1 MYFINDWLERDN
13 VHILKASSYF
23 AFLFGYKN
31 STQAALFNSF
41 TTAAHSSGHNSVTTG
56 ARCSRQMILIICNI
70 VKQIAQN
77 MQICLSDPDILLP
90 EVGHLSG
97 YFISKW

>member
-1 MYFINDWLERDN
+1 MYFINDWLKRDN

-31 STQAALFNSF
+31 ITKAVLFNSF
-41 TTAAHSSGHNSVTTG
+41 TTAACSSGHNSVTTG
-56 ARCSRQMILIICNI
+56 ARYSGQILIICNI
-70 VKQIAQN
+70 DKQIAQN
-77 MQICLSDPDILLP
+77 MRTCLSDLEILLP